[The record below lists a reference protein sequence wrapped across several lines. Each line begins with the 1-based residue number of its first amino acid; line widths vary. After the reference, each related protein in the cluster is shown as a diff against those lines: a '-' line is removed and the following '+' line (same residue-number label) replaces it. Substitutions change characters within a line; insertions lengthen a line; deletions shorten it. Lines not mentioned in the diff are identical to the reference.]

1 MKTDGI
7 IRLNSIG
14 LEELRLP
21 SGTFIKKARKKSGLS
36 QAELADLI
44 GVHETTIRRW
54 ESNRSNGPNSSD
66 ISKLASALGVSEAEL
81 LSGPVATEW
90 RVEAIFKREE
100 EWEMNGNVDMSK
112 GAPSMFLAQVGM
124 EKIALNLVGSPKD
137 EEELDGLWSRLKPQI
152 MKMVSLRDNLN
163 DGLTLATA

>member
-1 MKTDGI
+1 MKFLGEIRQKRGLTQAALAEMVGI
-7 IRLNSIG
+7 GVNSIARYERG
-14 LEELRLP
+14 EITP
-21 SGTFIKKARKKSGLS
+21 SITIAH
-36 QAELADLI
+36 AIAD
-44 GVHETTIRRW
+44 
-54 ESNRSNGPNSSD
+54 
-66 ISKLASALGVSEAEL
+66 ALHVTEAEL
-81 LSGPVATEW
+81 LNGPVATEW

-152 MKMVSLRDNLN
+152 MKIVSLRDNLN
-163 DGLTLATA
+163 DGFTLATA

>member
-1 MKTDGI
+1 MSDREEFAR
-7 IRLNSIG
+7 RLRG
-14 LEELRLP
+14 L
-21 SGTFIKKARKKSGLS
+21 RKNAGLNQS
-36 QAELADLI
+36 ELAERAEVSTL
-44 GVHETTIRRW
+44 TIYRW
-54 ESNRSNGPNSSD
+54 EAGKRSPRAEE
-66 ISKLASALGVSEAEL
+66 IKRLASALHVSEAEL
-81 LSGPVATEW
+81 LNGPVATEW

-100 EWEMNGNVDMSK
+100 EWEMNNTVDMSK

>member
-1 MKTDGI
+1 MYGQRIAQLREAKK
-7 IRLNSIG
+7 LSQ
-14 LEELRLP
+14 EEL
-21 SGTFIKKARKKSGLS
+21 
-36 QAELADLI
+36 AELLD
-44 GVHETTIRRW
+44 VHVTTLSRW
-54 ESNRSNGPNSSD
+54 ENGHFEP
-66 ISKLASALGVSEAEL
+66 KASAIQRLCVALGVSEAEL

-100 EWEMNGNVDMSK
+100 EWEMNNTVDMSK